1 MQMMIRNVLIFNVYN
16 KVFPSSQIFIKQR
29 NKPHDESPTSL
40 LPELASRPLFHY
52 VRHAAGVPDALVQHV
67 DVGHTLALPYYP
79 IILVSS
85 KIYKYILEYKLQHNP
100 D

>member
-1 MQMMIRNVLIFNVYN
+1 MMNHQRHSCQSLPVGLC
-16 KVFPSSQIFIKQR
+16 FIMCV
-29 NKPHDESPTSL
+29 T
-40 LPELASRPLFHY
+40 LP
-52 VRHAAGVPDALVQHV
+52 VPDALVQHV

-85 KIYKYILEYKLQHNP
+85 KIYKYILEYNLQLNP

>member
-1 MQMMIRNVLIFNVYN
+1 MSIINFFHPARY
-16 KVFPSSQIFIKQR
+16 SSNR

-85 KIYKYILEYKLQHNP
+85 KIYKYILEYKLQLNP